1 MRMYTGRGDTGST
14 DLLGERTVKDDPRI
28 EALGALDEADSAM
41 GLGRA
46 LASDERVQ
54 EAVLAAQR
62 DFAATWFVSSCDYA
76 EQGGFSGAV
85 RPDKA
90 ADLLFRNIK
99 AHVLQGGYAPKV
111 LGQALYLQNRHVFS

>member
-1 MRMYTGRGDTGST
+1 MLSCSSGTIHCTPSIVNRQLHVFQHGHRPKRTHDLVCAGHTFFHKRGGS
-14 DLLGERTVKDDPRI
+14 DP
-28 EALGALDEADSAM
+28 GD
-41 GLGRA
+41 
-46 LASDERVQ
+46 
-54 EAVLAAQR
+54 VLAAQR

-90 ADLLFRNIK
+90 ADLLYRNIK

-111 LGQALYLQNRHVFS
+111 LCQALYLQNRHVFS